1 MATYSYKATDMSG
14 GKINGVIDS
23 PDESKAVNALGKQGL
38 VVLSIRPVS
47 SKKRSFSLF
56 PLKLMDLMTFS
67 RQLAIMLNSGVNLAS
82 ALEVLS
88 EQEVF
93 TPRFRKIISGLLINI
108 ESGMSFAEAMRT
120 EKGFDEIF
128 INLVDAGET
137 SGSLEHTLEKIAQF
151 YESQKKLQ
159 DEIKSATAYPMF
171 ILGFGVV
178 MVIAVMFFILPNLAE
193 SFGGELTGIMKS
205 LLDMNHFVVDNLA
218 LVLSLV
224 VIIIVALVIF
234 FLSNVGKTFTAYAL
248 GVVPG
253 VKKIRLNSAM
263 ERYCR
268 TLAVMLNSGVDII
281 KALKLASKAS
291 NDPRFEKKVDEMS
304 ENIRQGM
311 SLENAFSRAEIF
323 PGIIVAMV
331 GTGERTGKLDE
342 ILDQVADFFEDT
354 VKTTV
359 KQVTSIIEPAMI
371 VIVGI
376 FIAFIAYAM
385 YTSIFQG
392 QQGVA
397 GF

>member
-1 MATYSYKATDMSG
+1 MSG

-23 PDESKAVNALGKQGL
+23 ADESQAVNALGKQGL
-38 VVLSIRPVS
+38 VVLSIKQVTV
-47 SKKRSFSLF
+47 KKSSFSLF

-67 RQLAIMLNSGVNLAS
+67 RQLAIMLNSGVNLAA

-93 TPRFRKIISGLLINI
+93 TPRFRKIISSLLINI
-108 ESGMSFAEAMRT
+108 ESGMSFAEAMKK

-159 DEIKSATAYPMF
+159 DEVKSATAYPLF

-193 SFGGELTGIMKS
+193 SFGGELTGIMKT
-205 LLDMNHFVVDNLA
+205 LLDMNHFILEH
-218 LVLSLV
+218 LVLVLV
-224 VIIIVALVIF
+224 AIVSVIVALVLF
-234 FLSNVGKTFTAYAL
+234 FMSNAGKIFTAHVL

-268 TLAVMLNSGVDII
+268 TLSVMLNSGVDII
-281 KALKLASKAS
+281 KALRLASKAS
-291 NDPRFEKKVDEMS
+291 NDPRFERQVEEMS

-311 SLENAFSRAEIF
+311 SLENAFSKAEIF

-359 KQVTSIIEPAMI
+359 KQVTSIIEPMMI

-385 YTSIFQG
+385 YSSIFQG